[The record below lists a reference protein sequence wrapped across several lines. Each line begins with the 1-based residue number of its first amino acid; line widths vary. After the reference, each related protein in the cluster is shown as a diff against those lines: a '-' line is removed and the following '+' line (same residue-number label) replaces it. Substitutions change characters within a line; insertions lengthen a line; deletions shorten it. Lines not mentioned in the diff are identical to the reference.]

1 MVIQT
6 GTDASWEGKMKP
18 DTIKNVGALTGGS
31 AMAARRRQRNQ
42 RLFTSVDKSMKVT
55 ERLQVL
61 CPGTDPLDAEIKIVP
76 LQELASFREQPR
88 YEIIYFT
95 FAEDARLARTLI
107 PHFQYCRLLL
117 RPGGWLTLL
126 LPGEGPEGLRAV
138 ISTFLPM
145 SRHVA
150 RKNYPADLLRAAGF
164 TDVRVLARPGQGKI
178 VLGRRPSPFWRRG
191 R

>member
-1 MVIQT
+1 M
-6 GTDASWEGKMKP
+6 EP
-18 DTIKNVGALTGGS
+18 DTIKNVGALTGGP

-42 RLFTSVDKSMKVT
+42 HLFTSVDRSMEVT
-55 ERLQVL
+55 EKLQIL

-76 LQELASFREQPR
+76 LQELTSFREQPR
-88 YEIIYFT
+88 YEIIYCT
-95 FAEDARLARTLI
+95 FAEDAGLDRTLI
-107 PHFQYCRLLL
+107 PCFQYGRLPL
-117 RPGGWLTLL
+117 RAGGWLALL

-138 ISTFLPM
+138 MSTCLPM

-150 RKNYPADLLRAAGF
+150 RKSYPADLLRVAGF
-164 TDVRVLARPGQGKI
+164 TDVRALMRPGQGKI